1 MSSLSISV
9 LDQSPIHP
17 GETPEQAL
25 AHTVRLARRAEE
37 LGLRRFWVAE
47 HHDSEQLAGSSPEA
61 LIGYLL
67 ARTERIRI
75 GSGGVMLQHY
85 SPYKVAETFHVLAAL
100 APGRVDLGV
109 GRAPGGLPRSTQA
122 LRQGAGSAGG
132 PLEGKLEELSGYLG
146 GRPLAEPHPLAGLR
160 AAPAPAQ
167 PPLLHVLGASE
178 ESARSAGK
186 LGLPYVF
193 SLFIGADEELAIRAA
208 QAYRESFD
216 ASSGRQPELIVAVAA
231 VAADTDAAAEAQLTP
246 QKVVKT
252 HLQDG
257 RTVTLGT
264 REQAEEFGRQS
275 GLEYRIE
282 EKEAIVYAGS
292 KETVG
297 RKLRSLQA
305 ATGAAEFIVVT
316 NVPDFS
322 ARLRSFE
329 LLAEL
334 VAEPA
339 AGLEAGADAGL
350 GVEAAAGLEAGAA
363 AGEPA

>member
-316 NVPDFS
+316 NVPVFA

-334 VAEPA
+334 AAEPDE
-339 AGLEAGADAGL
+339 GLEAEAAAGL
-350 GVEAAAGLEAGAA
+350 GVEAAAGLEAEAA